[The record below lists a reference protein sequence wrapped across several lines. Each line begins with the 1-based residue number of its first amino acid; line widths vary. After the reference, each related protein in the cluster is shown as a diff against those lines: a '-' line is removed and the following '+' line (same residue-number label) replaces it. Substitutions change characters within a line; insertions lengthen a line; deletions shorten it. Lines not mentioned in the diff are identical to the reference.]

1 MTNSAWINDFN
12 WCSINSSISMVN
24 DRIDTLNMKKRE
36 SPSPEKMVERNQ
48 HAKTIN
54 SPFNSFEGTFF
65 SINRYCMN
73 ITIATKTRETLK
85 NVFIAPK
92 PRMSKHAGFKN
103 VAKANKMN
111 RNLIAD
117 DMAYCV

>member
-1 MTNSAWINDFN
+1 MMDILNIKNSI
-12 WCSINSSISMVN
+12 M
-24 DRIDTLNMKKRE
+24 
-36 SPSPEKMVERNQ
+36 PSPEKMVERNQ

-103 VAKANKMN
+103 VAKANRMN